1 MTTSPSIA
9 DLYSSISSNFKSKF
23 DIQDEDDLKR
33 VLTAIASSDAAM
45 LKIFYLALLDV
56 QKNLLPDLADYE
68 SMGGT
73 LERFGRLK
81 LGRDPN
87 PATQGRYSITIT
99 GVSGTTLPI
108 GTQLVNKLTNKY
120 YTTDSSVTLS
130 GSSGVTTILADKSGS
145 DTLQSGDILYTVNT
159 IININSQVTVAS
171 ALTTPVDSE
180 NLEDYRN
187 LIKQSYRLEPNGG
200 SSSDYIYWAL
210 DVPSVRTVY
219 PYTSAPGMA
228 NIYVEGISGNGT
240 VSQSTLDLLWKSS
253 DKTGVFEQDPDITL
267 SDYERGR
274 RQLGF
279 VDLNLMSVTALP
291 VVITITNLKDHSS
304 SITTSIES
312 EISSML
318 HDKRP
323 YIAGVGDINNRNDT
337 LYFRDVVSALDNA
350 LTNGNTYDDV
360 SVTVNGI
367 SIPFQFLNGNIPVLE
382 NIVYA

>member
-1 MTTSPSIA
+1 MTTSPSLS
-9 DLYSSISSNFKSKF
+9 DLYSSISSNFKSEF
-23 DIQDEDDLKR
+23 DIQDENDLKR
-33 VLTAIASSDAAM
+33 VLTAIASSDAGM

-56 QKNLLPDLADYE
+56 QKNILPDLADNE
-68 SMGGT
+68 AMGGT

-87 PATQGRYSITIT
+87 PATQGRYSLTFT

-108 GTQLVNKLTNKY
+108 GTQFVNKVTNKY
-120 YTTDSSVTLS
+120 YTTDASVTLS
-130 GSSGVTTILADKSGS
+130 GASGTITILSDKSGL
-145 DTLQSGDILYTVNT
+145 DTLQIGDTLFSVNT
-159 IININSQVTVAS
+159 IININSQTTVAS
-171 ALTTPVDSE
+171 IVSIASNSE
-180 NLEDYRN
+180 DLEDYRK
-187 LIKQSYRLEPNGG
+187 LINQSYRLEPNGG
-200 SSSDYIYWAL
+200 SASDYIFWAL

-228 NIYVEGISGNGT
+228 NISVEGITGNGT
-240 VSQSTLDLLWKSS
+240 VLQSILDLLWKSS

-279 VDLNLMSVTALP
+279 TDLNLMSVTALP
-291 VVITITNLKDHSS
+291 VVVTITNLKDQSS
-304 SITTSIES
+304 GVTTSIES

-318 HDKRP
+318 YDKRP

-360 SVTVNGI
+360 SVTVNGL
-367 SIPFQFLNGNIPVLE
+367 SIPFQFLNGNIPTLTSV
-382 NIVYA
+382 VYA

>member
-1 MTTSPSIA
+1 MTTSPSLS
-9 DLYSSISSNFKSKF
+9 DLYSSISSNFKSEF
-23 DIQDEDDLKR
+23 DIQDENDLKR
-33 VLTAIASSDAAM
+33 VLTAIASSDAGM

-56 QKNLLPDLADYE
+56 QKNILPDLADNE
-68 SMGGT
+68 AMGGT

-87 PATQGRYSITIT
+87 PATQGRYSLTFT

-108 GTQLVNKLTNKY
+108 GTQFVNKVTNKY
-120 YTTDSSVTLS
+120 YTTDASVTLS
-130 GSSGVTTILADKSGS
+130 GASGTITILSDKSGL
-145 DTLQSGDILYTVNT
+145 DTLQIGDTLFSVNT
-159 IININSQVTVAS
+159 IININSQTTVAS
-171 ALTTPVDSE
+171 IVSIASNSE
-180 NLEDYRN
+180 DLEDYRK
-187 LIKQSYRLEPNGG
+187 LINQSYRLEPNGG
-200 SSSDYIYWAL
+200 SASDYIFWAL

-228 NIYVEGISGNGT
+228 NIYVEGITGNGT
-240 VSQSTLDLLWKSS
+240 VLQSILDLLWKSS

-279 VDLNLMSVTALP
+279 TDLNLMSVTALP
-291 VVITITNLKDHSS
+291 VVVTITNLKDQSS
-304 SITTSIES
+304 GVTTSIES

-318 HDKRP
+318 YDKRP
-323 YIAGVGDINNRNDT
+323 YISGVGDINNRNDT

-360 SVTVNGI
+360 SVTVNGL
-367 SIPFQFLNGNIPVLE
+367 SIPFQFLNGNIPTLTSV
-382 NIVYA
+382 VYA

>member
-1 MTTSPSIA
+1 MTTSPSLS
-9 DLYSSISSNFKSKF
+9 DLYSSISSNFKREF
-23 DIQDEDDLKR
+23 DIQDENDLKR
-33 VLTAIASSDAAM
+33 VLTAIASSDAGM

-56 QKNLLPDLADYE
+56 QKNILPDLADNE
-68 SMGGT
+68 AMGGT

-87 PATQGRYSITIT
+87 PATQGRYSLTFT

-108 GTQLVNKLTNKY
+108 GTQFVNKVTNKY
-120 YTTDSSVTLS
+120 YTTDASVTLS
-130 GSSGVTTILADKSGS
+130 GASGTITILSDKSGL
-145 DTLQSGDILYTVNT
+145 DTLQIGDTLFSVNT
-159 IININSQVTVAS
+159 IININSQTTVAS
-171 ALTTPVDSE
+171 IVSIASNSE
-180 NLEDYRN
+180 DLEDYRK
-187 LIKQSYRLEPNGG
+187 LINQSYRLEPNGG
-200 SSSDYIYWAL
+200 SASDYIFWAL

-228 NIYVEGISGNGT
+228 NIYVEGITGNGT
-240 VSQSTLDLLWKSS
+240 VLQSILDLLWKSS

-279 VDLNLMSVTALP
+279 TDLNLMSVTALP
-291 VVITITNLKDHSS
+291 VVVTITNLKDQSS
-304 SITTSIES
+304 GVTASIQS

-318 HDKRP
+318 YDKRP
-323 YIAGVGDINNRNDT
+323 YISGVGDINNRNDT

-360 SVTVNGI
+360 SVTVNGL
-367 SIPFQFLNGNIPVLE
+367 SIPFQFLNGNIPTLTSV
-382 NIVYA
+382 VYA

>member
-1 MTTSPSIA
+1 MITSPSLS
-9 DLYSSISSNFKSKF
+9 DLYSSISSNFKSEF
-23 DIQDEDDLKR
+23 DIQDENDLKR
-33 VLTAIASSDAAM
+33 VLTAIASSDAGM

-56 QKNLLPDLADYE
+56 QKNILPDLADNE
-68 SMGGT
+68 AMGGT

-87 PATQGRYSITIT
+87 PATQGRYSLTFT

-108 GTQLVNKLTNKY
+108 GTQFVNKVTNKY
-120 YTTDSSVTLS
+120 YTTDASATLS
-130 GSSGVTTILADKSGS
+130 GISGTITILADKSGL
-145 DTLQSGDILYTVNT
+145 DTLQVGDILFSVNT
-159 IININSQVTVAS
+159 IININSQAIVAS
-171 ALTTPVDSE
+171 IVSIASDSE
-180 NLEDYRN
+180 DLEDYRK
-187 LIKQSYRLEPNGG
+187 LINQSYRLEPNGG
-200 SSSDYIYWAL
+200 SASDYIFWAL

-228 NIYVEGISGNGT
+228 NIYVEGITGNGT
-240 VSQSTLDLLWKSS
+240 VLQSTLDLLWKSS

-279 VDLNLMSVTALP
+279 TDLNLMSVAALP
-291 VVITITNLKDHSS
+291 VVVTITNLKDQSS
-304 SITTSIES
+304 GVTASIQS

-318 HDKRP
+318 YDKRP
-323 YIAGVGDINNRNDT
+323 YISGVGDINNRNDT

-360 SVTVNGI
+360 SVTVNGLA
-367 SIPFQFLNGNIPVLE
+367 IPFQFLNGNIPTLTSV
-382 NIVYA
+382 VYA

>member
-1 MTTSPSIA
+1 MTTSPSLS
-9 DLYSSISSNFKSKF
+9 DLYSSISSNFKSEF
-23 DIQDEDDLKR
+23 DIQDENDLKR
-33 VLTAIASSDAAM
+33 VLTAIASSDAGM

-56 QKNLLPDLADYE
+56 QKNILPDLADNE
-68 SMGGT
+68 AMGGT

-87 PATQGRYSITIT
+87 PATQGRYSLTFT

-108 GTQLVNKLTNKY
+108 GTQFVNKVTNKY
-120 YTTDSSVTLS
+120 YTTDASVTLS
-130 GSSGVTTILADKSGS
+130 GASGTITILSDKSGL
-145 DTLQSGDILYTVNT
+145 DTLQIGDTLFSVNT
-159 IININSQVTVAS
+159 IININSQTTVAS
-171 ALTTPVDSE
+171 IVSIASNSE
-180 NLEDYRN
+180 DLEDYRK
-187 LIKQSYRLEPNGG
+187 LINQSYRLEPNGG
-200 SSSDYIYWAL
+200 SASDYIFWAL

-228 NIYVEGISGNGT
+228 NIYVEGITGNGT
-240 VSQSTLDLLWKSS
+240 VLQSILDLLWKSS

-279 VDLNLMSVTALP
+279 TDLNLMSVTALP
-291 VVITITNLKDHSS
+291 VVVTITNLKDQSS
-304 SITTSIES
+304 GVTTSIES

-318 HDKRP
+318 YDKRP

-360 SVTVNGI
+360 SVTVNGL
-367 SIPFQFLNGNIPVLE
+367 SIPFQFLNGNIPTLTSV
-382 NIVYA
+382 VYA

>member
-1 MTTSPSIA
+1 MTTSPSLS
-9 DLYSSISSNFKSKF
+9 DLYSSISSNFKSEF
-23 DIQDEDDLKR
+23 DIQDENDLKR
-33 VLTAIASSDAAM
+33 VLTAIASSDAGM

-56 QKNLLPDLADYE
+56 QKNILPDLADNE
-68 SMGGT
+68 AMGGT

-87 PATQGRYSITIT
+87 PATQGRYSLTFT

-108 GTQLVNKLTNKY
+108 GTQFVNKVTNKY
-120 YTTDSSVTLS
+120 YTTDASVTLS
-130 GSSGVTTILADKSGS
+130 GASGTITVLSDKSGL
-145 DTLQSGDILYTVNT
+145 DTLQIGDTLFSVNT
-159 IININSQVTVAS
+159 IININSQATVAS
-171 ALTTPVDSE
+171 IVNIASDSE
-180 NLEDYRN
+180 DLEDYRK
-187 LIKQSYRLEPNGG
+187 LINQSYRLEPNGG
-200 SSSDYIYWAL
+200 SASDYIFWAL

-228 NIYVEGISGNGT
+228 NIYVEGITGNGT
-240 VSQSTLDLLWKSS
+240 VLQSILDLLWKSS

-279 VDLNLMSVTALP
+279 TDLNLMSVTALP
-291 VVITITNLKDHSS
+291 VVVTITNLKDQSS
-304 SITTSIES
+304 GVTTSIES

-318 HDKRP
+318 YDKRP

-360 SVTVNGI
+360 SVTVNGL
-367 SIPFQFLNGNIPVLE
+367 SIPFQFLNGNIPTLTSV
-382 NIVYA
+382 VYA

>member
-1 MTTSPSIA
+1 MTTSPSLS
-9 DLYSSISSNFKSKF
+9 DLYSSISSNFKSEF
-23 DIQDEDDLKR
+23 DIQDENDLKR
-33 VLTAIASSDAAM
+33 VLTAIASSDAGM

-56 QKNLLPDLADYE
+56 QKNILPDLADNE
-68 SMGGT
+68 AMGGT

-87 PATQGRYSITIT
+87 PATQGRYSLTFT

-108 GTQLVNKLTNKY
+108 GTQFVNKVTNKY
-120 YTTDSSVTLS
+120 YTTDASVTLS
-130 GSSGVTTILADKSGS
+130 GASGTITVLSDKSGL
-145 DTLQSGDILYTVNT
+145 DTLQIGDTLFSVNT
-159 IININSQVTVAS
+159 IININSQATVAS
-171 ALTTPVDSE
+171 IVNIASDSE
-180 NLEDYRN
+180 DLEDYRK
-187 LIKQSYRLEPNGG
+187 LINQSYRLEPNGG
-200 SSSDYIYWAL
+200 SASDYIFWAL

-228 NIYVEGISGNGT
+228 NIYVEGITGNGT
-240 VSQSTLDLLWKSS
+240 VLQSILDLLWKSS

-279 VDLNLMSVTALP
+279 TDLNLMSVTALP
-291 VVITITNLKDHSS
+291 VVVTITNLKDQSS
-304 SITTSIES
+304 GVTTSIES

-318 HDKRP
+318 YDKRP
-323 YIAGVGDINNRNDT
+323 YISGVGDINNRNDT

-360 SVTVNGI
+360 SVTVNGL
-367 SIPFQFLNGNIPVLE
+367 SIPFQFLNGNIPTLTSV
-382 NIVYA
+382 VYA